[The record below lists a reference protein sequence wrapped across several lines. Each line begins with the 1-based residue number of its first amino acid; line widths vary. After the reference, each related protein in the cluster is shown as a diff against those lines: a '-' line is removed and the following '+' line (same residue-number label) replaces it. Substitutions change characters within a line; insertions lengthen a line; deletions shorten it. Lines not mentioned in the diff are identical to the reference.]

1 MAISIDTNVIVALW
15 SGTEVGSERAVRA
28 LQDAAKRGGLVMCG
42 AVFAELLAAPGRSE
56 DFISEFC
63 FETGIVIDWHFSEAI
78 WISAGKAFQAYAKRR
93 KRQKSGLPRRILAD
107 FLIGAHANE
116 KGHELL
122 TLDAKLFRSTF
133 PGVRIVEV

>member
-1 MAISIDTNVIVALW
+1 MSISIDTNVIVALW
-15 SGTEVGSERAVRA
+15 TGTEDGSKKAQRA
-28 LQDAAKRGGLVMCG
+28 LQDAANRGGLVMCG

-116 KGHELL
+116 NGHELL
-122 TLDAKLFRSTF
+122 TLDAKLFRSAF
-133 PGVRIVEV
+133 PGVQIVEV

>member
-42 AVFAELLAAPGRSE
+42 AVFAELLAAPSRSE

-63 FETGIVIDWHFSEAI
+63 FETRIVIDWHFSEAI
-78 WISAGKAFQAYAKRR
+78 WVSAGKAFQAYAKRR